1 VARALCAWEYGG
13 DLGHIQRLTALAVAL
28 RDAGH
33 EPALAFSNLQHA
45 GATARGFRCY
55 AAPLIAGVERPDLEP
70 ASLARVLLDLG
81 FHDAGGIESSIRA
94 WLSLFEL
101 EKPDVIVA
109 DYAPVALLAARVA
122 GIPAVTIGSGFSSP
136 PGVHPLPAL
145 RPWKAVPEE
154 KLVEDDAALV
164 ASANKALGALDAQPL
179 TQASQ
184 LLAARDDILCTFE
197 ELDPFGPRQGVEYL
211 GPLDDSMPGDE
222 VTWAADD
229 RRPHIFA
236 YLKPSYPG
244 FVPILAALGA
254 VGGQAI
260 VVAPG
265 LIAAQAQALS
275 KPNVL
280 VLPRAVTLA
289 PVLADCDL
297 CISHAGLGL
306 TSKAL
311 AAGVPTA
318 LIPIHLEQFLIAR
331 RVEALGVSAH
341 LSPQSPNRPFP
352 DLAPWISELVRDD
365 ERRSKAKQLRE
376 QFARYSP
383 SAAAARAAARVS
395 AALGS

>member
-1 VARALCAWEYGG
+1 VARVLCAWEYGG
-13 DLGHIQRLTALAVAL
+13 DLGHVQRLTALAVAL

-33 EPALAFSNLQHA
+33 ESALALSNLQHA

-55 AAPLIAGVERPDLEP
+55 AAPLTAGVDRPDLQP

-81 FHDAGGIESSIRA
+81 FHDAVGIEAPIRA

-122 GIPAVTIGSGFSSP
+122 GLPAVTIGSGFSSP

-145 RPWKAVPEE
+145 RPWAAIPEG

-164 ASANKALGALDAQPL
+164 ASANKALTALGAQPL
-179 TQASQ
+179 AQSSH
-184 LLAARDDILCTFE
+184 LFSARDDILCTFE
-197 ELDPFGPRQGVEYL
+197 ELDPFGPRQDVEYL

-222 VTWAADD
+222 VTWSGD
-229 RRPHIFA
+229 RRARIFA
-236 YLKPSYPG
+236 YLKPHYPG
-244 FVPILAALGA
+244 FVPILSALEAAA
-254 VGGQAI
+254 GQAI

-265 LIAAQAQALS
+265 LIATQAQALS

-289 PVLADCDL
+289 PLLADCDL
-297 CISHAGLGL
+297 CLGHAGLGL

-311 AAGVPTA
+311 VAGVPTA
-318 LIPIHLEQFLIAR
+318 MLPIQLEQFLIAR
-331 RVEALGVSAH
+331 RVEDLGVSAY
-341 LSPQSPNRPFP
+341 LRPLPPDQPFP

-365 ERRSKAKQLRE
+365 ERRSKAKLLRE
-376 QFARYSP
+376 RFARYSP
-383 SAAAARAAARVS
+383 RAAAARAAARVS
-395 AALGS
+395 AVLAG